1 MKCFFN
7 PKGKS
12 KSKGIYKSA
21 PELNQGE
28 NSEKSAKKSGFRPSN
43 SLPSRSIPELYKE
56 KEQNLRVFSLQ
67 ELVDATNGFS
77 RMLKIGEGGFG
88 SVYKGRIKPTTAN
101 GEPVVVAIK
110 KLNQHSLQVN
120 LPSSSFF
127 LSHIIL
133 NSLDTFLLSEFFG
146 VDLGMQYFISNVINH
161 ILMFINILIICL
173 YRTKQLIIN
182 LADFLFHLMSDAF
195 LDLC

>member
-1 MKCFFN
+1 MKCFFY

-12 KSKGIYKSA
+12 KSKGISKSA

-28 NSEKSAKKSGFRPSN
+28 KSNKSAKEHGFRPSN

-56 KEQNLRVFSLQ
+56 KEQNLRAFSLH

-88 SVYKGRIKPTTAN
+88 SVYKGRIKPITPN

-110 KLNQHSLQVN
+110 KLNQHSLQVW
-120 LPSSSFF
+120 PSFSVF

-133 NSLDTFLLSEFFG
+133 NSLDTHLFSGCLEWTWGF
-146 VDLGMQYFISNVINH
+146 
-161 ILMFINILIICL
+161 NIL
-173 YRTKQLIIN
+173 
-182 LADFLFHLMSDAF
+182 
-195 LDLC
+195 